1 MTGVE
6 DSGARVPF
14 QGHAG
19 REALIKIAAAGN
31 FYRFN
36 AALQRS
42 LCGANRYK

>member
-6 DSGARVPF
+6 DSGARVRF
-14 QGHAG
+14 QGHADG
-19 REALIKIAAAGN
+19 EALNEIAAEGN
-31 FYRFN
+31 FDRLN